1 MDFPM
6 QEFDI
11 EETEHLL
18 SDTVNYGGDMDN
30 YNTIR
35 NRRNR
40 KRRISTNICR

>member
-18 SDTVNYGGDMDN
+18 SDAVNYGADVDN
-30 YNTIR
+30 MSIR
-35 NRRNR
+35 NRRIR
-40 KRRISTNICR
+40 KHRIFSYICK

>member
-18 SDTVNYGGDMDN
+18 SDAVNYGADMDN
-30 YNTIR
+30 YTIR
-35 NRRNR
+35 NRRKGR
-40 KRRISTNICR
+40 QRIFSNFCK

>member
-18 SDTVNYGGDMDN
+18 SDAVNYGADNMDN
-30 YNTIR
+30 YTIR
-35 NRRNR
+35 NRRN
-40 KRRISTNICR
+40 KKGNIATNICR